1 VTIICFNCSN
11 WRDEGVN
18 EDRDPDNDKGGALK
32 YVAIQRF
39 LDSGGN
45 VIPNIP
51 GIART
56 PTGIYV

>member
-1 VTIICFNCSN
+1 
-11 WRDEGVN
+11 
-18 EDRDPDNDKGGALK
+18 
-32 YVAIQRF
+32 VAIQRF

-56 PTGIYV
+56 PTGIYVWWNILL